1 MSEDDLIKGVAW
13 HYVTEQESLREALD
27 VLEGE
32 PLVSL
37 DTETYWDA
45 AARRSHVALVQVA
58 PPEGEVL
65 VFDALALGVEPL
77 RPLIESTE
85 IKMVAHNARFDEG
98 VLRQEGIEPRGFV
111 DTLQMARDALSLGS
125 YSLASVTEH
134 LFGLPLDKTL
144 QKSNWRRRPLTRAQ
158 LHYAAADARVTMR
171 VYEELRKIF
180 EQRGVLEPAMR
191 AAELKP
197 SERTEP
203 GRPRRKR
210 APTAAL
216 VLTPEEKR
224 IVTGLKRWR
233 LARANILRKPAYMVC
248 SDRTLEHLAREL
260 PETLEA
266 LVTIHGLGQS
276 KIESFGEDLLGALRE
291 AAKCEPRGG

>member
-1 MSEDDLIKGVAW
+1 LSEDGFISGIAWRYVA
-13 HYVTEQESLREALD
+13 EQGPLREAVETLLGLP
-27 VLEGE
+27 VI
-32 PLVSL
+32 SL

-45 AARRSHVALVQVA
+45 AARRSHVALVQIA
-58 PPEGEVL
+58 PPEGDVL
-65 VFDALALGVEPL
+65 VVDVLATGVEPL
-77 RPLIESTE
+77 RPLLESTE
-85 IKMVAHNARFDEG
+85 VKMVAHNARFDEG
-98 VLRQEGIEPRGFV
+98 VLRQAGIEPRGFI

-134 LFGLPLDKTL
+134 LFGVPLDKTL

-158 LHYAAADARVTMR
+158 LLYAAADARVTMR

-180 EQRGVLEPAMR
+180 EQRGVLEAAMR
-191 AAELKP
+191 AAELTP
-197 SERTEP
+197 SERTGP
-203 GRPRRKR
+203 SKPRRKR

-216 VLTPEEKR
+216 LLTPEEKR

-233 LARANILRKPAYMVC
+233 LMRANSLRKPAYMVC

-266 LVTIHGLGQS
+266 LATIYGLGES
-276 KIESFGEDLLGALRE
+276 KIESFGEDLLAALRD
-291 AAKCEPRGG
+291 AAGLGPPGD

>member
-1 MSEDDLIKGVAW
+1 MSEDELISGIEW
-13 HYVTEQESLREALD
+13 RYVTERRSLLEAI
-27 VLEGE
+27 E
-32 PLVSL
+32 PLLSLPLISL

-45 AARRSHVALVQVA
+45 AARRSHVSLAQVA

-65 VFDALALGVEPL
+65 VFDVMATGVEPL
-77 RPLIESTE
+77 RPLLESPAV
-85 IKMVAHNARFDEG
+85 KMVAHNARFDEG
-98 VLRQEGIEPRGFV
+98 VLRQEGIEPRGFI

-134 LFGLPLDKTL
+134 LFGVPLDKTL

-171 VYEELRKIF
+171 VYSELWRIF
-180 EQRGVLEPAMR
+180 ERRGVLEQALR

-197 SERTEP
+197 SVRTDEP
-203 GRPRRKR
+203 NRPRRKR

-224 IVTGLKRWR
+224 IVTGLKMWR
-233 LARANILRKPAYMVC
+233 LARANALRKPAYMVC

-266 LVTIHGLGQS
+266 LATIYGLGQS
-276 KIESFGEDLLGALRE
+276 KIESFGEDLLDALRE
-291 AAKCEPRGG
+291 AAQGG

>member
-1 MSEDDLIKGVAW
+1 MSEDHFIDGIEW
-13 HYVTEQESLREALD
+13 RYISEPEPLREAVNTL
-27 VLEGE
+27 LEL
-32 PLVSL
+32 PVISL

-45 AARRSHVALVQVA
+45 AARRSHVALVQIA

-65 VFDALALGVEPL
+65 VIDVLATGVETL
-77 RPLIESTE
+77 RPLLESPE
-85 IKMVAHNARFDEG
+85 VRMVAHNARFDEG
-98 VLRQEGIEPRGFV
+98 VLRQAGIEPRGFI

-134 LFGLPLDKTL
+134 LFGVPLDKTL

-158 LHYAAADARVTMR
+158 LLYAAADARVTMR
-171 VYEELRKIF
+171 AYVELRKIF
-180 EQRGVLEPAMR
+180 EQRGVLELAMR
-191 AAELKP
+191 AAELTP
-197 SERTEP
+197 SERTGP
-203 GRPRRKR
+203 SRPRRKR

-233 LARANILRKPAYMVC
+233 LARANSLRKPAYMVC

-266 LVTIHGLGQS
+266 LATIYGLGQS
-276 KIESFGEDLLGALRE
+276 KIESFGEELLSALRE
-291 AAKCEPRGG
+291 AANCEPRSE